1 MVEYPYLPT
10 VGRKIAA
17 IPVETAWLSS
27 KAMLMPLD
35 RMRVGIS
42 SESAS
47 HTHTPGPM
55 AKNAMNTKRL
65 IATSQPLR
73 LLGSGVMSALS
84 IFNGARRAASRLP
97 KGFEKKATTLFA
109 GTQLSRVISIGVAAV
124 SSERAALV
132 AARKSPYE

>member
-1 MVEYPYLPT
+1 
-10 VGRKIAA
+10 
-17 IPVETAWLSS
+17 
-27 KAMLMPLD
+27 MLMPLD

-65 IATSQPLR
+65 IATIQPLR
-73 LLGSGVMSALS
+73 GLGRGVMRALS
-84 IFNGARRAASRLP
+84 ILSGDCRAASRSP

-109 GTQLSRVISIGVAAV
+109 GTQLARVISIGVAAE
-124 SSERAALV
+124 SSERPALG
-132 AARKSPYE
+132 AARKAPHE